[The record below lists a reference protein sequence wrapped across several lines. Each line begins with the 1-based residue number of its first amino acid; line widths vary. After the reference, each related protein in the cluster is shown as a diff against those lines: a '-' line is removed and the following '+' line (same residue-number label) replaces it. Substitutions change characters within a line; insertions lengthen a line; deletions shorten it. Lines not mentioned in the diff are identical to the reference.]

1 MNKLC
6 HKISQEIFRAY
17 DIRGVVNKTINEQV
31 SYLIGM
37 AIGSEVLAV
46 KNTTVVVG
54 ADGRLSSPLLSKT
67 LIQGLCDSGCNV
79 INLGAVPTPLAYY
92 AVYNTCAESAVM
104 ITGSHNPS
112 DYNGFKIVI
121 NGHTL
126 ANEQI
131 QKLYTRIINAD
142 FSKGSGVIE
151 CMDLAQHYIT
161 RITQDIKLSR
171 PMKIVIDCGNGIAG
185 NIATE
190 LFTALNCEVLPLYC
204 DVDGTFP
211 NHHPD
216 PSKEENLADLKK
228 TILENQ
234 ADLGLAFDGDGD
246 RVIVVTNKGKMIYSD
261 RLLMVLAK
269 DVLFRNPGATIIYDV
284 KCSRRLSGFIK
295 SYAGQPIM
303 WKTGHSLMKAKMQKT
318 NALLAGEMSGHIFFK
333 DRWFG
338 FDDGLYSAAR
348 LLEIL
353 SRDSSDVDTI
363 FNNFPDDIST
373 PELNIEVTE
382 DTKFTIIEQLRS
394 SADFGDGAIINL
406 DGIRVDFDDGW
417 GLVRASNTTPMLV
430 LRFAAETECALN
442 RISDCFKAQLLLVAP
457 NLYIPF

>member
-1 MNKLC
+1 MNQL
-6 HKISQEIFRAY
+6 HNNVSQEIFRAY
-17 DIRGVVNKTINEQV
+17 DIRGIVGQTIDVNV
-31 SYLIGM
+31 SYLLGR
-37 AIGSEVLAV
+37 AIGSEVIAA
-46 KNTTVVVG
+46 KNTTVAVG
-54 ADGRLSSPLLSKT
+54 ADGRLSSPELSAAM
-67 LIQGLCDSGCNV
+67 IRGLCDSGCNV
-79 INLGAVPTPLAYY
+79 INLGAVPTPLTYY
-92 AVYNTCAESAVM
+92 AVYNTYAESAVM
-104 ITGSHNPS
+104 ITGSHNPA

-131 QKLYTRIINAD
+131 QKLYTRIINSD

-151 CMDLAQHYIT
+151 CMDLAQHYIS
-161 RITQDIKLSR
+161 RITHDIKLSR

-185 NIATE
+185 NISTA
-190 LFTALNCEVLPLYC
+190 LFKALNCEVVPLYC

-216 PSKEENLADLKK
+216 PSKEENLADLK
-228 TILENQ
+228 TAILESQ

-246 RVIVVTNKGKMIYSD
+246 RVIVVTNKGNMIYSD

-269 DVLFRNPGATIIYDV
+269 DVLSSNIGATIIYDV
-284 KCSRRLSGFIK
+284 KCSRKLFGLIE
-295 SYAGQPIM
+295 SYNGRPVM
-303 WKTGHSLMKAKMQKT
+303 WKTGHSLMKAKMQET

-353 SRDSSDVDTI
+353 SGDNNDVDTI

-382 DTKFTIIEQLRS
+382 ATKFSIIEQLRL

-406 DGIRVDFDDGW
+406 DGIRVNFADGW
-417 GLVRASNTTPMLV
+417 GLIRASNTTPVLV
-430 LRFAAETECALN
+430 LRFAAETEKALN
-442 RISDCFKAQLLLVAP
+442 RIRDCFKAQLLLVAP
-457 NLYIPF
+457 DLYIPF